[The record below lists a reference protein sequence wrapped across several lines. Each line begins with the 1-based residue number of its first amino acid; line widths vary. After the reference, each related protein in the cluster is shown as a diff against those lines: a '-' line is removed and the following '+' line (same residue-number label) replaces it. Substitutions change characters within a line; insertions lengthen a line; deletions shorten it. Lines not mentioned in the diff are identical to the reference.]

1 MERASRHHRP
11 ENADMEVVEGYW
23 ISFDPAQRQLVKQ
36 TLIEDGYEPDHDGL
50 KQWILDNCEEE
61 PGQEPDPL
69 RERVRAYR
77 RKQEDSPLLA
87 QLTQMLRDDPEQV
100 LAAMQNVSNIGG
112 AAYRAILA
120 GMKKG
125 RR

>member
-1 MERASRHHRP
+1 MAPRQSSSREHVAMEAI
-11 ENADMEVVEGYW
+11 EGYW
-23 ISFDPAQRQLVKQ
+23 ISFDPPERELVKRALVQ
-36 TLIEDGYEPDHDGL
+36 DGYEPDGDGL
-50 KQWILDNCEEE
+50 KEWILDNCEEE
-61 PGQEPDPL
+61 PGQETDPL